1 MRSLLITCVS
11 VLSLAA
17 LPIGC
22 GSDDEDPVT
31 ASGGKSGSGGSG
43 ASGGSA
49 GSSSGGSSG
58 ASTGGSSGSSSGGS
72 SGASTG
78 GTAGAAG
85 ASTGGSAGTSGDAG
99 PSGVSNEC
107 KTCVTTNCA
116 LELTACVAN
125 AACASCAN
133 TDYQAPGCKNNPQ
146 YEAICACATGN
157 GKACN
162 EACGSFCVGV
172 N

>member
-31 ASGGKSGSGGSG
+31 ATGGKGGSGGSG
-43 ASGGSA
+43 ATGGAAGGSAGSGGSAGNA

-58 ASTGGSSGSSSGGS
+58 SSSGGTAGASGAAGSSSGGS
-72 SGASTG
+72 A
-78 GTAGAAG
+78 GTA
-85 ASTGGSAGTSGDAG
+85 GDAG
-99 PSGVSNEC
+99 PTGVSNEC
-107 KTCVTTNCA
+107 KTCVTTSCA
-116 LELTACVAN
+116 LELAGCVAN
-125 AACASCAN
+125 AECSACAN
-133 TDYQAPGCKNNPQ
+133 QDYQAAACKDNAQ
-146 YEAICACATGN
+146 YGAMCACATGT

-162 EACGSFCVGV
+162 DVCGSFCAGV